1 MKIVII
7 GAGQVGS
14 TLAENLASEAND
26 VTLIDTEEEL
36 LQDLRD
42 RLDIRTVRGQG
53 SHPQVLEQAGIR
65 DADMLVAVTTHDE
78 VNMVAC
84 QISHSLFH
92 TPHKIARIRSV
103 GYTNDQV
110 GPRLFGAENMP
121 VDVAITP
128 EQLVTNHL
136 VRLINQPGAL
146 QVVDFADAKVQLV
159 GVRAVKNAPMVNE
172 AISSLK
178 EHIPGVEARVAAIYR
193 QNRPIIPQGDTVIQ
207 EGDEVF
213 FIAARKN
220 IPHIMAELANR
231 QNPYKRVVIAGGGN
245 IGYRLAAAL
254 EGDYQVKVIEMDS
267 DRCEYLAEN
276 LHRSIVL
283 NGSCSDQDL
292 LLEEGIEATDVF
304 LALTNNDAANII
316 SSMLAKRLNT
326 GKVITLINNPVYVDL
341 MQASEIDIA
350 VSPAQITTSALLSF
364 VRRGDT
370 VKVHSLRRGAAE
382 AMEIVAHGDSRVSKV
397 VGRKVGEIRLPEGA
411 TIGAVVR
418 EKDKSTEVLMAT
430 GDLIIQDRDHLIIF
444 LVDKHDVRK
453 IEQLFQVSVTFF

>member
-7 GAGQVGS
+7 GAGQVGKS
-14 TLAENLASEAND
+14 LAESLASEDND
-26 VTLIDTEEEL
+26 ITIIDTEEEL

-53 SHPQVLEQAGIR
+53 SHPQVLEQAGIQ

-84 QISHSLFH
+84 QIAHSLFH

-110 GPRLFGAENMP
+110 RTRLFGADNMP

-136 VRLINQPGAL
+136 VRLINLPGAL
-146 QVVDFADAKVQLV
+146 QVLDFADSRVQLV
-159 GVRAVKNAPMVNE
+159 GVRAVRGAPMVGQ
-172 AISSLK
+172 AIRSLR
-178 EHIPGVEARVAAIYR
+178 EHIPDIDTRVAAIYR
-193 QNRPIIPQGDTVIQ
+193 QNRPIIPQGDTVIE

-213 FIAARKN
+213 FLASRR
-220 IPHIMAELANR
+220 HIRQVMRELADR
-231 QNPYKRVVIAGGGN
+231 QNPYRRIIIAGGGN
-245 IGYRLAAAL
+245 IGFRLAQAL
-254 EGDYQVKVIEMDS
+254 EGDYQVKVIEMDAT
-267 DRCEYLAEN
+267 RCEYLAEN
-276 LHRSIVL
+276 LNQAIVL

-292 LLEEGIEATDVF
+292 LLEEGVDATDVF

-316 SSMLAKRLNT
+316 SSMLAKRLNV
-326 GKVITLINNPVYVDL
+326 GKVITLINNQVYVDL
-341 MQASEIDIA
+341 MQASDIDIA

-382 AMEIVAHGDSRVSKV
+382 AMEIVAHGDARVSKV
-397 VGRKVGEIRLPEGA
+397 VGRRISEIKLPEGA
-411 TIGAVVR
+411 IIGAVVR
-418 EKDKSTEVLMAT
+418 TQGDAAEVMIAHS
-430 GDLIIQDRDHLIIF
+430 DIVIQDRDHLIIF
-444 LVDKHDVRK
+444 LSDKRDVRR

>member
-146 QVVDFADAKVQLV
+146 QVVD
-159 GVRAVKNAPMVNE
+159 
-172 AISSLK
+172 
-178 EHIPGVEARVAAIYR
+178 
-193 QNRPIIPQGDTVIQ
+193 
-207 EGDEVF
+207 
-213 FIAARKN
+213 
-220 IPHIMAELANR
+220 
-231 QNPYKRVVIAGGGN
+231 
-245 IGYRLAAAL
+245 
-254 EGDYQVKVIEMDS
+254 
-267 DRCEYLAEN
+267 
-276 LHRSIVL
+276 
-283 NGSCSDQDL
+283 
-292 LLEEGIEATDVF
+292 
-304 LALTNNDAANII
+304 
-316 SSMLAKRLNT
+316 
-326 GKVITLINNPVYVDL
+326 
-341 MQASEIDIA
+341 
-350 VSPAQITTSALLSF
+350 
-364 VRRGDT
+364 
-370 VKVHSLRRGAAE
+370 
-382 AMEIVAHGDSRVSKV
+382 
-397 VGRKVGEIRLPEGA
+397 
-411 TIGAVVR
+411 
-418 EKDKSTEVLMAT
+418 
-430 GDLIIQDRDHLIIF
+430 
-444 LVDKHDVRK
+444 
-453 IEQLFQVSVTFF
+453 

>member
-7 GAGQVGS
+7 GAGRVGS
-14 TLAENLASEAND
+14 SLAENLASEAND
-26 VTLIDTEEEL
+26 ITLIDTEEEL

-53 SHPQVLEQAGIR
+53 SHPQVLEQAGIQ

-84 QISHSLFH
+84 QIAHSLFH
-92 TPHKIARIRSV
+92 TPHKIARVRSV
-103 GYTNDQV
+103 GYTNDEV
-110 GPRLFGAENMP
+110 GPRLFSSDNMP
-121 VDVAITP
+121 VDVVITP

-159 GVRAVKNAPMVNE
+159 GVRAVKGAPMVGE
-172 AISSLK
+172 AINRLK
-178 EHIPGVEARVAAIYR
+178 DHVPDVETRVAAIYR
-193 QNRPIIPQGDTVIQ
+193 QNRPIIPEGDTTIQ

-213 FIAARKN
+213 FIAARK
-220 IPHIMAELANR
+220 HIRYIMRELADR
-231 QNPYKRVVIAGGGN
+231 QDAYKRIIVAGGGN
-245 IGYRLAAAL
+245 IGFRLAAAL
-254 EGDYQVKVIEMDS
+254 EGDYQVKVIEMES
-267 DRCEYLAEN
+267 NRCEYLAEN
-276 LHRSIVL
+276 LHRTIVL
-283 NGSCSDQDL
+283 NGNASDQDL
-292 LLEEGIEATDVF
+292 LLEEGIDSTDVF

-316 SSMLAKRLNT
+316 SSMLAKRLGA
-326 GKVITLINNPVYVDL
+326 GKIITLINNPVYVDL

-350 VSPAQITTSALLSF
+350 ISPAQITTSALLSF

-370 VKVHSLRRGAAE
+370 LKVHSLRRGAAE
-382 AMEIVAHGDSRVSKV
+382 AMEIVAHGDARVSKV
-397 VGRKVGEIRLPEGA
+397 VGRKVSEIKLPDGA

-418 EKDKSTEVLMAT
+418 QKDGDTEVLMAT
-430 GDLIIQDRDHLIIF
+430 GELIIQDRDHLIIF
-444 LVDKHDVRK
+444 LADKQDVRK